1 MNKYLGAI
9 SYCCFIYILFL
20 ATGCQLHA
28 TKQAE
33 VAPPVAVR
41 ISEAGKAAAS
51 PFLTQDQHGNPVLC
65 WVQATDTTG
74 NYLLYYATSADGGQ
88 TFGTPKPI
96 PTTKGVY
103 PHDENLSKIL
113 YKKNGDIMVMFA
125 VSNPSEENSYAGLVY
140 YTQSFDGGKRWT
152 APRQLSESGAS
163 SIDERY
169 FDMALL
175 PNGDVAAV
183 WLDSRKD
190 IGMGEP
196 VTDNAMQM
204 HGDMGMHMDKEG
216 SSLYYASTSGRGGF
230 SGEKVI
236 DRHLCQ
242 CCRTDLYVDEK
253 GQLHVAYRGI
263 LNDSIRD
270 MMHLV
275 STDNGK
281 SFSKPERISLDN
293 WAIDGCP
300 HTGPTM
306 ASNSQ
311 GMHYAWFT
319 MGGGSGV
326 FYSRQPSGGT
336 FTPRAPVSNVPSAKH
351 PQMTVFGKGKLAIVW
366 DERVPRQGQTNHG
379 VSLQLRSEIGEHL
392 STSRLTPDSVTAV
405 FPVITPVSE
414 SRLLVAYTVK
424 SSEAGEVWCQVVP
437 VKE

>member
-1 MNKYLGAI
+1 MAY
-9 SYCCFIYILFL
+9 
-20 ATGCQLHA
+20 
-28 TKQAE
+28 
-33 VAPPVAVR
+33 R
-41 ISEAGKAAAS
+41 ISESGRAASS
-51 PFLTQDQHGNPVLC
+51 PFLTQDQHGNPVLS
-65 WVQATDTTG
+65 WVQATDTAG
-74 NYLLYYATSADGGQ
+74 NYLLYYAASTDSGQ
-88 TFGTPKPI
+88 TFGSPRAI

-113 YKKNGDIMVMFA
+113 YKKNGDIMAMFA

-140 YTQSFDGGKRWT
+140 YTQSFDGGKSWT

-163 SIDERY
+163 STDERY

-175 PNGDVAAV
+175 PSGDIAAV
-183 WLDSRKD
+183 WLDSRK
-190 IGMGEP
+190 GMDKDQE
-196 VTDNAMQM
+196 
-204 HGDMGMHMDKEG
+204 DMGMHAHMGKEG

-236 DRHLCQ
+236 DRQLCQ

-253 GQLHVAYRGI
+253 SRLHVAYRGI

-270 MMHLV
+270 MMHMV
-275 STDNGK
+275 SEDNGK
-281 SFSKPERISLDN
+281 SFSKPQRISPDN

-306 ASNSQ
+306 ASNRQ

-326 FYSRQPSGGT
+326 FYNRKPDGET
-336 FTPRAPVSNVPSAKH
+336 FTTRVPVSTAPSAKH
-351 PQMTVFGKGKLAIVW
+351 PQMAAFGGGRLAIVW
-366 DERVPRQGQTNHG
+366 DERVQLQEQINNGI
-379 VSLQLRSEIGEHL
+379 SLQLRSETGEPI
-392 STSRLTPDSVTAV
+392 STSRLTPDSLTAV

-424 SSEAGEVWCQVVP
+424 DREAGEVWYQLVP